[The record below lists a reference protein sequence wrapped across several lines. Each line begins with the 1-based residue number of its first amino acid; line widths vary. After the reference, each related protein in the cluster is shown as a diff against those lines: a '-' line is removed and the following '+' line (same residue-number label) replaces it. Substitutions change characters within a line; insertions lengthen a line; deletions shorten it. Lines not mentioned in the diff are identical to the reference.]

1 MKNKW
6 VYGIALALVVG
17 STYSLAERNDDD
29 WVPPGQRGTGG
40 AGEQAQESTANA
52 GAIGVGVGLG
62 GNSKQAQ
69 GQSSENDNR
78 NTNIVGGGQGG
89 NVNFIVPEGGLVG
102 PSTQTF
108 NVPEG
113 AVEGGTATS
122 HSGAYSGSDSTSS
135 VGDTLSQSKSA
146 SGAISGGN
154 EVGQDVSVD
163 ASDQSVTDISYN
175 NDYPV
180 STAASLFTQ
189 VCQQGV
195 SGQSDDWGASAV
207 FSDPLCD
214 EIKVAQFYWIAHLNE
229 HEHGNVEQ
237 ADKFKAMYVAQMESI
252 ETMMDVT
259 DELGIVDRIAGFL
272 LKPTAIIALLV
283 FLL

>member
-1 MKNKW
+1 MKLKS
-6 VYGIALALVVG
+6 IALAAILALG
-17 STYSLAERNDDD
+17 STVAMSAPKGDD

-40 AGEQAQESTANA
+40 AGEQGQQQQQGQQQGQQANA
-52 GAIGVGVGLG
+52 GAVGVGVGVG
-62 GNSKQAQ
+62 GSSQQAQ
-69 GQSSENDNR
+69 GQSSEN
-78 NTNIVGGGQGG
+78 TNI
-89 NVNFIVPEGGLVG
+89 NNFVVPEGGLVG

-113 AVEGGTATS
+113 AVQGGDAKAA
-122 HSGAYSGSDSTSS
+122 SGAYSGSDSTSS

-154 EVGQDVSVD
+154 DTAQDVNVD

-175 NDYPV
+175 TDYPV
-180 STAASLFTQ
+180 STAAALFTQ

-214 EIKVAQFYWIAHLNE
+214 EIKVAQFYWIAHINE
-229 HEHGNVEQ
+229 HKHGNDEQ
-237 ADKFKAMYVAQMESI
+237 AAEFKEKYVAQMESI

-259 DELGIVDRIAGFL
+259 GELGILDRIAGFL
-272 LKPTAIIALLV
+272 LKPMAVIGLLV

>member
-17 STYSLAERNDDD
+17 STYALADRDNDER
-29 WVPPGQRGTGG
+29 GG
-40 AGEQAQESTANA
+40 LGEQSQESTANA
-52 GAIGVGVGLG
+52 GAIGVGLGLG
-62 GNSKQAQ
+62 GNAKQAQ

-135 VGDTLSQSKSA
+135 VGDTLSA

-154 EVGQDVSVD
+154 EVGQDVNVD
-163 ASDQSVTDISYN
+163 ASDKSVTDISYN
-175 NDYPV
+175 TDYPV

-252 ETMMDVT
+252 ETMMDAT
-259 DELGIVDRIAGFL
+259 DELGILDRIAGFL
-272 LKPTAIIALLV
+272 LKPAAIIGLLV